1 VNEDPHIREMRT
13 AFEEA
18 KAEVDSNGINMINFA
33 KWVQFHT
40 YMKNILRHEPPD
52 ISDYRQSNAG
62 SLAYLQSKLS
72 AISDD
77 SNTYQDLET
86 RSSGLQ
92 QQEERIRRQRSRNQR
107 LRKEIGF

>member
-1 VNEDPHIREMRT
+1 MGAIPHMHE
-13 AFEEA
+13 
-18 KAEVDSNGINMINFA
+18 
-33 KWVQFHT
+33 
-40 YMKNILRHEPPD
+40 NILCHEPPD

-77 SNTYQDLET
+77 SNMYQDLET

-92 QQEERIRRQRSRNQR
+92 QQEERIRKEEHIRKEERIRRQGSRSQR
-107 LRKEIGF
+107 LRQEIRG